1 MRPILEKIIDPTQSA
16 FVSKCSIHDNILLTH
31 EIMNKFKNMKG
42 KKAWVALKLDM
53 KNTYDRVEW
62 DFLFNTLRILGFH
75 SEWVD
80 LIKACIFTV
89 SYSVM
94 STTMYADSLH
104 LPEVFSKKTPSP
116 LISSSYAW
124 KF

>member
-16 FVSKCSIHDNILLTH
+16 FVPKCSIHDNILLTH

-53 KNTYDRVEW
+53 EKTYDRVEW

-75 SEWVD
+75 SG
-80 LIKACIFTV
+80 
-89 SYSVM
+89 
-94 STTMYADSLH
+94 
-104 LPEVFSKKTPSP
+104 
-116 LISSSYAW
+116 
-124 KF
+124 